1 MAEKKKS
8 GKITE
13 KYSGD
18 TERVVRPELAEAL
31 KDLLAYGIDISVTSL
46 RRVERGDRSRWIHS
60 AHSTGAAFDLV
71 HSDNSAFF
79 EFLFNDPNAD
89 PPLIQFDKDNFNSK
103 DMKNWKL
110 SPKAE
115 VWCKKHNIMVFDEY
129 NVPNSGKGGRRVIS
143 DHLHIEVQTK
153 DGNSIR
159 RQGKTKIRTDYDE
172 NFGERKNLNRTMD
185 DGYGAYKDVYEGTGY
200 WGQNDEQFTTNEY
213 NSTPEYKENIEQNAD
228 DHDYNTG
235 LKDEIYIDID
245 KLSEDAKTRV
255 DNNDIPTFEG
265 TPTNTHELVLDTY
278 TDERGSNLLPS
289 IISDL
294 ESKGYK
300 VETRKDKNGKLNQDV
315 IYFENEEDANKAR
328 DYVRNQV
335 TYDGSLDVYTQKIQT
350 TTQQPTDETTTPETT
365 TPETTNNQI
374 TIVVENNRDF
384 EENPI
389 TKEEVQNVVNY
400 QRDSDQLKQDFKDG
414 KLPYNSLFI
423 IDGVLYKKGFDDSV
437 HEYDRESRTFDDQRQ
452 FPTVIDDLEFD
463 ELPVPTPED
472 PGDAI
477 KEFENRGKSRENEDV
492 EEIIEPEEEFPEP
505 ISKPNRTDY
514 PLDPNKKS
522 EGRFNPLTKGKT
534 YNEALEEYNKQEA
547 ERKERE
553 ERVKR
558 ETTTVTPSDT
568 DENRNIIAEDDS
580 DNEFLTNELNK
591 IAEEAGSNKRL
602 ENNKVVTVEED
613 EKQETKETEETEE
626 TVISIEEVV
635 KNDYMNDKG
644 YTSED
649 QLTEED
655 KQFIQ
660 AELENASLDEEAV
673 KKQVQ
678 DKIRGD
684 TYLQEKYQ
692 GMDINDIIM
701 SPTFGNDFADIY
713 DNIVV
718 GDTEQKTVEN
728 ETTGTV
734 ETTGDTETTEF
745 EGERYG
751 DSERE
756 ILDYIFQASDEDLD
770 KLKQLKK
777 DRNFITKNK
786 VGNDKILKAADE
798 DTAGSGKVTS
808 EQYYELDSSLR
819 NDYTEVIDWN
829 TGESFYIRTDWINR
843 SEGQRANDLRR
854 KRESGSITAEEI
866 EELEKLDTGYHIRD
880 VLTRADVYM
889 NTKGHPG
896 GQTKQYTGGLEEVNQ
911 FINNRRTLIIETG
924 KDPEI
929 QLSPEQ
935 TEIYN
940 KVIDENYDESNL
952 ETDFEIFYN
961 QPIVYRTQI
970 VDEDGR
976 ITYEGDEFLT
986 TPSDVTTTVTG
997 PPTTDTDKQQIPPVV
1012 TREDVRTLGD
1022 IGQEVLKGTMAA
1034 ARGVLDAFG
1043 GPDALVSAVMGKK
1056 ALGVAMQDLNPQE
1069 KAKLSPMFNEQ
1080 LRQSKELTKR
1090 GFHPSQERK
1099 IRKDISQ
1106 AYNQGLDNAVR
1117 GTAGDRAKFLATS
1130 GILDRNRAS
1139 ALLEFAALDSQQQIA
1154 NQDRYNQLLQFK
1166 ETFDAQQKESLRSEN
1181 LELALANKKAASQFA
1196 GIALGD
1202 TMSRLSDLADN
1213 EINRALKNE
1222 MFNRYN
1228 YMFNTDK
1235 TNPYLTSTINP
1246 E

>member
-1 MAEKKKS
+1 MGKLTKKR
-8 GKITE
+8 GVQNT
-13 KYSGD
+13 
-18 TERVVRPELAEAL
+18 VRPELAEAL
-31 KDLLAYGIDISVTSL
+31 KDLMSMGINIVANSL
-46 RRVERGDRSRWIHS
+46 LRDVDNPMYKRSDGSTKSNAGS
-60 AHSTGAAFDLV
+60 AHSTGAAIDW
-71 HSDNSAFF
+71 SWEDNPEFVK
-79 EFLFNDPNAD
+79 FLFGDSVTVEPGMDKEQIADALKNAT
-89 PPLIQFDKDNFNSK
+89 
-103 DMKNWKL
+103 L
-110 SPKAE
+110 SEQGAA
-115 VWCKKHNIMVFDEY
+115 WCKKHNITILDEY
-129 NVPNSGKGGRRVIS
+129 NMPNYDGGKPGGRR
-143 DHLHIEVQTK
+143 HFHMEVQTR
-153 DGNSIR
+153 DGNTR
-159 RQGKTKIRTDYDE
+159 GDQGKGRTKIESEHDE
-172 NFGERKNLNRTMD
+172 DFNERQEFKRLRKVKGR
-185 DGYGAYKDVYEGTGY
+185 DGVKRIENNVLYKSQY
-200 WGQNDEQFTTNEY
+200 WGTNSNQFVENEY
-213 NSTPEYKENIEQNAD
+213 NTSQD
-228 DHDYNTG
+228 
-235 LKDEIYIDID
+235 YIDNIQQD
-245 KLSEDAKTRV
+245 
-255 DNNDIPTFEG
+255 
-265 TPTNTHELVLDTY
+265 
-278 TDERGSNLLPS
+278 
-289 IISDL
+289 SDDFDP
-294 ESKGYK
+294 K
-300 VETRKDKNGKLNQDV
+300 VGIK
-315 IYFENEEDANKAR
+315 
-328 DYVRNQV
+328 NQV
-335 TYDGSLDVYTQKIQT
+335 DIETINSDTTERINNGDIYVPNVATTESTNEDT
-350 TTQQPTDETTTPETT
+350 TT
-365 TPETTNNQI
+365 ETTNNQI

-384 EENPI
+384 KENPI
-389 TKEEVQNVVNY
+389 TDEEIRNTVNY
-400 QRDSDQLKQDFKDG
+400 NLDSDQLKQDFKDG

-423 IDGVLYKKGFDDSV
+423 HDGDLYKKGFDDAV

-452 FPTVIDDLEFD
+452 FPIVINDLENV
-463 ELPVPTPED
+463 ELPEGQT
-472 PGDAI
+472 
-477 KEFENRGKSRENEDV
+477 SEDV
-492 EEIIEPEEEFPEP
+492 LRKPETTVEEDDTIDEIGDIEEEFEE
-505 ISKPNRTDY
+505 SVQKPNRLEY
-514 PLDPNKKS
+514 PLNPNVKS
-522 EGRFNPLTKGKT
+522 EGNINPDTKGQS
-534 YNEALEEYNKQEA
+534 YNEALELYNEQA
-547 ERKERE
+547 RQRKERE
-553 ERVKR
+553 ERLRQER
-558 ETTTVTPSDT
+558 ETTTVTPSD
-568 DENRNIIAEDDS
+568 
-580 DNEFLTNELNK
+580 NE
-591 IAEEAGSNKRL
+591 
-602 ENNKVVTVEED
+602 VVTVEGD
-613 EKQETKETEETEE
+613 ETQETKEAEQTQ
-626 TVISIEEVV
+626 ISIEEVV
-635 KNDYMNDKG
+635 KNDYMNDMG

-655 KQFIQ
+655 KEFIALQ
-660 AELENASLDEEAV
+660 LETASLEEETV
-673 KKQVQ
+673 RNQVQ
-678 DKIRGD
+678 DKLRGD
-684 TYLQEKYQ
+684 TYLQEKYAD
-692 GMDINDIIM
+692 MDINDIIM

-734 ETTGDTETTEF
+734 ETTGDIETTEF

-819 NDYTEVIDWN
+819 NDYIEVIDWN
-829 TGESFYIRTDWINR
+829 TGESFYIKTDWINR

-866 EELEKLDTGYHIRD
+866 EELQKLDSGYHSRD
-880 VLTRADVYM
+880 ILTRADVYM
-889 NTKGHPG
+889 NTEGHPG

-961 QPIVYRTQI
+961 QPISYRAQI
-970 VDEDGR
+970 IDDDGR
-976 ITYEGDEFLT
+976 ITYEGEEFLT
-986 TPSDVTTTVTG
+986 TPTDVTTTVTE

-1012 TREDVRTLGD
+1012 TESVRTLGD

>member
-46 RRVERGDRSRWIHS
+46 RRVNRGPREKWIHS

-115 VWCKKHNIMVFDEY
+115 VWCKKHNIMIFDEY
-129 NVPNSGKGGRRVIS
+129 NVPNSGKGGRRVIA

-153 DGNSIR
+153 DGNTIR

-228 DHDYNTG
+228 DHDYNKG

-245 KLSEDAKTRV
+245 KLSEDSKTRV
-255 DNNDIPTFEG
+255 ENGDIPTFE
-265 TPTNTHELVLDTY
+265 
-278 TDERGSNLLPS
+278 S
-289 IISDL
+289 
-294 ESKGYK
+294 
-300 VETRKDKNGKLNQDV
+300 VEGAQ
-315 IYFENEEDANKAR
+315 
-328 DYVRNQV
+328 
-335 TYDGSLDVYTQKIQT
+335 
-350 TTQQPTDETTTPETT
+350 TQQPTDETTTDETT

-374 TIVVENNRDF
+374 TTVIPLNRDF
-384 EENPI
+384 EQNPL
-389 TKEEVQNVVNY
+389 TDEEVRGAVNY
-400 QRDSDQLKQDFKDG
+400 GFDSGKLKQDFADG
-414 KLPYNSLFI
+414 KLPTNSLFI
-423 IDGVLYKKGFDDSV
+423 HDGDLFIVGTDDAV
-437 HEYDRESRTFDDQRQ
+437 YQYIREDGKFAESAS
-452 FPTVIDDLEFD
+452 PLLI
-463 ELPVPTPED
+463 
-472 PGDAI
+472 GD
-477 KEFENRGKSRENEDV
+477 FEDV
-492 EEIIEPEEEFPEP
+492 VLPEGQTSEDVLRKPETTVEEDDTIDEIIEPEEEFPEP
-505 ISKPNRTDY
+505 IPKPNRTDY
-514 PLDPNKKS
+514 PIDPNKKS

-602 ENNKVVTVEED
+602 ENNKVVTVEGD
-613 EKQETKETEETEE
+613 EKQETKETEET
-626 TVISIEEVV
+626 VISIEEIV

-673 KKQVQ
+673 KNQVQ

-843 SEGQRANDLRR
+843 SESQRANDLRR

-866 EELEKLDTGYHIRD
+866 EELEKLDTGYHTRD

-896 GQTKQYTGGLEEVNQ
+896 GQTKQYTGGLEQVNQ

-970 VDEDGR
+970 IDEDGR
-976 ITYEGDEFLT
+976 ITYEGEEFLT
-986 TPSDVTTTVTG
+986 TPSDVTTTVTE

-1012 TREDVRTLGD
+1012 TEGVRTLGD

-1213 EINRALKNE
+1213 EINKTLRNKMLN
-1222 MFNRYN
+1222 N
-1228 YMFNTDK
+1228 YMYNIDK
-1235 TNPYLTSTINP
+1235 TNPYLISSFNT
-1246 E
+1246 EEGQ